1 MPKEKYEQFSLF
13 EGFGICEDL
22 ENAEISPEIPQ
33 EQDDDKWV
41 YKVYAP
47 DGVLRLQAT
56 KDARYDR
63 ELEKYLLENGFTI
76 TFCGKKLSKR
86 GV

>member
-13 EGFGICEDL
+13 DNL
-22 ENAEISPEIPQ
+22 ENTQFEAPQ
-33 EQDDDKWV
+33 EKNSDKFT

-86 GV
+86 GA

>member
-13 EGFGICEDL
+13 DNI
-22 ENAEISPEIPQ
+22 ENTQSETPQ
-33 EQDDDKWV
+33 EKNSDKFT

-47 DGVLRLQAT
+47 DGRLMLRAT
-56 KDARYDR
+56 KECRYSR
-63 ELEKYLLENGFTI
+63 EIEKQMLENGFTI
-76 TFCGKKLSKR
+76 KLNGKSITKK

>member
-1 MPKEKYEQFSLF
+1 MPKQEYEQFSLF
-13 EGFGICEDL
+13 DDLGNCEDL
-22 ENAEISPEIPQ
+22 GNSQVQFPQ

-47 DGVLRLQAT
+47 NGVLRLQAT